1 MALDNYH
8 SYYVDDHFVLPPP
21 PPPQLDWDWDQ
32 LQLHT
37 LGGGGGDAAQDGIHG
52 AFLPAMLGLESPE
65 SSSSEASSGY
75 LQDAVAH
82 WSDRCNKRQRMA
94 EAAAPPRRPAAAA
107 ANEDLHCLLQSFW
120 DSSSSGG
127 EGGLMHD
134 LNIMIPESGSFVSGD
149 EDDASGWEQEQ
160 RGPISAAAAAA
171 TSAVQVPAAQGGG
184 GGEAADPILHNH
196 NSSPA
201 TSRTT
206 TGQGAAQQ
214 LQLQKA
220 TSAAGAGHA
229 AAAAG
234 RPGRRGN
241 YSCEEHVFVGKQQQQ
256 PSPSSRAASAS
267 SPRRSSSLTGK
278 EKRDTGVLYP
288 FAVVKPL
295 GLEGGGAATLN
306 DVNQRILK
314 RPARPVR
321 HPVGQFACSPAV
333 YAHGL
338 GLSGKAVVSLTR
350 IRTAGKGTITIIRTR
365 G

>member
-8 SYYVDDHFVLPPP
+8 SYYVDDHFVLP

-52 AFLPAMLGLESPE
+52 AFLPAMRLESPE

-94 EAAAPPRRPAAAA
+94 EAAPPPRRPAAAA

-127 EGGLMHD
+127 EGGLMND

-160 RGPISAAAAAA
+160 EQMGPISA
-171 TSAVQVPAAQGGG
+171 AVQVPAAQGGG
-184 GGEAADPILHNH
+184 GGGEAAPLLLLHNH

-201 TSRTT
+201 SSRTT

-220 TSAAGAGHA
+220 TSAADAGHA
-229 AAAAG
+229 AAG
-234 RPGRRGN
+234 QPGRRGN
-241 YSCEEHVFVGKQQQQ
+241 YSCEEHVFVGKQQQQQ

-278 EKRDTGVLYP
+278 GKRDTGVLYP

-321 HPVGQFACSPAV
+321 HPVGQFACGPAV